1 MAYNKIIYG
10 EDTLIDLT
18 EDTVT
23 PDKLLIGY
31 TAHDKTGS
39 LIVGTA
45 AGEVGQVRT
54 LEELESN
61 WDNEGG
67 FLLSYDPATGDRTYI
82 LNAVTTSKGV
92 FNETTSYDGATRWF
106 LEQVEGYTDRFYV
119 YTYINSVKEYMYNNT
134 ATNANFMGLSDTSK
148 AIFIISCE
156 AEGKFLFKI
165 STSNRWLQHSNS
177 GGGMRLYTDHNNANN
192 TQLTFTYQ
200 QNSIVPYG
208 TLTITENGTYD
219 VTNYKNVVINIS

>member
-10 EDTLIDLT
+10 ENTLIDLT

-39 LIVGTA
+39 LITGTA
-45 AGEVGQVRT
+45 SGEVGQVKT
-54 LEELESN
+54 LEELQEN
-61 WDNEGG
+61 WDDEAG

-82 LNAVTTSKGV
+82 LNSVTTSKGV
-92 FNETTSYDGATRWF
+92 FNESTSHDGASRWY
-106 LEQVEGYTDRFYV
+106 LEQVSGYTSRFYV
-119 YTYINSVKEYMYNNT
+119 YTYINNVKEYMYNNT
-134 ATNANFMGLSDTSK
+134 ASNANFMDLSITSK
-148 AIFIISCE
+148 TAFDISCD
-156 AEGKFLFKI
+156 ADSKFLFKV
-165 STSNRWLQHSNS
+165 STKNAWLQHSNS

-192 TQLTFTYQ
+192 SQLTFTYQ

-219 VTNYKNVVINIS
+219 VTNYKNVIVNIT